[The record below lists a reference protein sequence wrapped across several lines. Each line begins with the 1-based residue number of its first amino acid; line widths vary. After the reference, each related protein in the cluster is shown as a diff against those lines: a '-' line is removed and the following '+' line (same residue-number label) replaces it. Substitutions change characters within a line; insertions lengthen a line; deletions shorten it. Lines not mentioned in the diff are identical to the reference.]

1 MIDINSFITIKQGTG
16 SNHFYVT
23 LDYLLENLGISE
35 MRSSK
40 SYPIKDYKIESW
52 NNSEK
57 VFIKLLSVKKIKSPI
72 YRVRFDNLS
81 SIMVG
86 ENCSLLLAND
96 EFKKITELKVGDEVR
111 GVSKFLKIKG
121 INLESKSGFVYEL
134 KLENDLPY
142 FVDGVIIKV

>member
-23 LDYLLENLGISE
+23 LDYLLENLGILE

-52 NNSEK
+52 DNSEK
-57 VFIKLLSVKKIKSPI
+57 VFVKLLSVKKIKSPV

-86 ENCSLLLAND
+86 ENCSLCVGD
-96 EFKKITELKVGDEVR
+96 EFKSIKELKEGDEVR